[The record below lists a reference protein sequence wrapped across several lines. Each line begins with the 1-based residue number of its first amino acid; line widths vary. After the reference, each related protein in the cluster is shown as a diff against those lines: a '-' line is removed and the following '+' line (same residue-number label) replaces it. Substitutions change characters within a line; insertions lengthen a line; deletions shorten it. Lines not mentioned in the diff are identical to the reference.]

1 MHRVV
6 IVAMSLL
13 LPCAGARA
21 QASRV
26 ALSGATIELSQIA
39 MVNPDCSNAGRPV
52 IRVTQQPEYG
62 RLIISNASVFPY
74 FRPINPRSDCN
85 WRRVPGVIIKYVS
98 QRGYT
103 GSDSVRLEAFY
114 PNGQM
119 RNGAFNITVR

>member
-1 MHRVV
+1 MQRAI

-13 LPCAGARA
+13 LSCAAARA

-26 ALSGATIELSQIA
+26 ALSGATIELGQVA
-39 MVNPDCSNAGRPV
+39 MVNPDCTAAGRPV
-52 IRVTQQPEYG
+52 IRITQQPEHG
-62 RLIISNASVFPY
+62 RLILSNASIFPY

-85 WRRVPGVIIKYVS
+85 WRRVPGVIIKYTS

-103 GSDSVRLEAFY
+103 GPDSVRLEAFY
-114 PNGQM
+114 PNGQA